1 MAITAKVLCAAIMAS
16 SGVFGIGGKDRA
28 CHFSKH
34 VVKYSKQYKIDPYLL
49 TALIQVE
56 SNWKPHVVSYANACG
71 LTQVIPKYSRGY
83 TCEQLK
89 DPITSIRVGAR
100 IFSYWYYKY
109 AKRNKSIA
117 LCGYNAGFRCK
128 GKSPN
133 KYGLTYAKKVVKIYG
148 RLKRSK

>member
-1 MAITAKVLCAAIMAS
+1 MVITGKILCAAIMAS
-16 SGVFGIGGKDRA
+16 ASVFSASGKDRA
-28 CHFSKH
+28 CHFSNH

-56 SNWKPHVVSYANACG
+56 SNWKPHVVSHAGACG

-83 TCEQLK
+83 TCKQLK

-109 AKRNKSIA
+109 AKRNKTIA

-128 GKSPN
+128 GTSPN
-133 KYGLTYAKKVVKIYG
+133 KYGLTYAKKVVTMYN
-148 RLKRSK
+148 RLKRRK

>member
-1 MAITAKVLCAAIMAS
+1 MAITAKMLCAAIITS
-16 SGVFGIGGKDRA
+16 SGVFSHGGKHRA
-28 CHFSKH
+28 CSYSKL
-34 VVKYSKQYKIDPYLL
+34 VIKYSKQYKIDPYLL

-56 SNWKPHVVSYANACG
+56 SGWFPHVVSYAGACG

-89 DPITSIRVGAR
+89 NPKTSIRVGAK

-109 AKRNKSIA
+109 SKRNKTIA

-133 KYGLTYAKKVVKIYG
+133 KYGLTYAKKVVKIYN
-148 RLKRSK
+148 RLQRSK

>member
-1 MAITAKVLCAAIMAS
+1 MVITGKILCAAIMAS
-16 SGVFGIGGKDRA
+16 TGVFGIGGKDRA
-28 CHFSKH
+28 CRFSKP

-83 TCEQLK
+83 TCQQLK
-89 DPITSIRVGAR
+89 DPETSIRVGAR

-109 AKRNKSIA
+109 TKPS
-117 LCGYNAGFRCK
+117 C
-128 GKSPN
+128 
-133 KYGLTYAKKVVKIYG
+133 
-148 RLKRSK
+148 

>member
-1 MAITAKVLCAAIMAS
+1 MVITAKVLCAAIIAS
-16 SGVFGIGGKDRA
+16 SGVFSSSGKSRA
-28 CHFSKH
+28 CKH
-34 VVKYSKQYKIDPYLL
+34 SGQVVKYAEQYKIDPYLL

-56 SNWKPHVVSYANACG
+56 SGWFPHVVSYAGACG

-83 TCEQLK
+83 TCKQLK
-89 DPITSIRVGAR
+89 DPDTSIRVGAK

-128 GKSPN
+128 GKNPN
-133 KYGLTYAKKVVKIYG
+133 KYGLTYAKKVVKMYG
-148 RLKRSK
+148 RLKRRK